1 MSMNIKPIVILTILY
16 LASYGLMPS
25 QQIQQSGNI
34 RLENAEQEAD
44 VLTANYIRTY
54 PNPTTGPL
62 SISMGKI
69 YSRVIVEIR
78 SVSGKLISKE
88 QYDNIGEINTNI
100 DAPRGV
106 YLLRVTG
113 DDQHLMI
120 YRITKE

>member
-62 SISMGKI
+62 SISMSKI

-88 QYDNIGEINTNI
+88 QYNNIGEINTNI

>member
-1 MSMNIKPIVILTILY
+1 MNIKPIVILTILY

>member
-1 MSMNIKPIVILTILY
+1 MNIKPIVILTVIY

-25 QQIQQSGNI
+25 QQMQESGNI
-34 RLENAEQEAD
+34 RLEKTGQEAD

-62 SISMGKI
+62 SISMGKF
-69 YSRVIVEIR
+69 YSKVIVEIR

-88 QYDNIGEINTNI
+88 QYDNIDEVNTNI

-113 DDQHLMI
+113 DDMHLMI